1 MTAFWGTKKTVIIA
15 GSGRSGTTWVQDSI
29 ASANNLQTIFEPL
42 HPIGVTAARGF
53 ANKYYP
59 VGVEN
64 SDLESFMRQVLSG
77 TYRSLWMN
85 YRIRPDRF
93 NIFRVGV
100 SQAVY
105 NVRKFAQHYRKY
117 QVKGQDG
124 LAVKFIRANLMLPWL
139 VHQYDVRAL
148 FVVRHP
154 CAVIASRLKLGG
166 KDWVSSLELDR
177 YRSDHGVSR
186 LILDEFGIDIA
197 ESFSPIAA
205 LACVWCI
212 ENLLPVQWA
221 KDAGY
226 RVTAYERLLSEP
238 EQEWKH
244 VIGELGLSHVP
255 DNALRETPSQQVS
268 AEMRGRT
275 FSGSHLGKWR
285 QTLTADQLNEIAS
298 VLGRFSCSIY
308 SVDEDCAIEV

>member
-1 MTAFWGTKKTVIIA
+1 MTALGGTQKTVIIA

-42 HPIGVTAARGF
+42 HPVGVPAAQEF
-53 ANKYYP
+53 ANKYYA
-59 VGVEN
+59 VETKN
-64 SDLESFMRQVLSG
+64 TDLESFMNQVLSG
-77 TYRSLWMN
+77 AYRSLWMN

-93 NIFRVGV
+93 NVFRVGV

-105 NVRKFAQHYRKY
+105 NVRKLAQHYRKY

-139 VHQYDVRAL
+139 VRQYDVRAL

-177 YRSDHGVSR
+177 YRSDHGVSQ
-186 LILDEFGIDIA
+186 LILDELGVDIT
-197 ESFSPIAA
+197 EPVSPIAA

-212 ENLLPVQWA
+212 ENLLPVRWA
-221 KDAGY
+221 QDAGY
-226 RVTAYERLLSEP
+226 TVTTYERLLSEP
-238 EQEWKH
+238 GREWKR
-244 VIGELGLSHVP
+244 VIAGLGLFGVP
-255 DNALRETPSQQVS
+255 DSSIREKPSQQVS
-268 AEMRGRT
+268 LEMRGRK
-275 FSGSHLGKWR
+275 FSESHLGKWR
-285 QTLTADQLNEIAS
+285 QSLTADQLNEIAS
-298 VLGRFSCSIY
+298 ILDHFSCSIY
-308 SVDEDCAIEV
+308 TVDEDCSIEI